1 MEQYDPNNIDHQN
14 PIFPI
19 SEWQENNDADGSYSL
34 LNEKWL
40 EDELIYEK
48 REKQVQDLKQD
59 LDGQVQ
65 KYIND
70 ALKTTRRMTR
80 EERKANSQNF
90 WALFDKGI
98 TVSASLFGDN
108 PESSSWSTPSG
119 PYLAWVEMLEK

>member
-1 MEQYDPNNIDHQN
+1 MELYDPNNLDHQN

-40 EDELIYEK
+40 EDEIWET
-48 REKQVQDLKQD
+48 RWQTKQ
-59 LDGQVQ
+59 
-65 KYIND
+65 
-70 ALKTTRRMTR
+70 
-80 EERKANSQNF
+80 ERKSTSETF

-98 TVSASLFGDN
+98 TVSASLVGDN
-108 PESSSWSTPSG
+108 PETSSWSTPSG